1 MIGPLHLTSH
11 RRNSNE
17 SRSYATDADFQELFT
32 SEMSDFFRL
41 SLQLTA
47 DAGKAERCFT
57 LAMKNCFGTK
67 TIIKDFARIWARRMV
82 IRNAIHLVL
91 GIENDIASHT
101 GSEFTLQPSQYREE
115 ELRECFA
122 ILQLPEFDRLVF
134 VICVLERLSILDC
147 ALLLRKSP
155 KDVQGAIMR
164 ATNQIASRADRN
176 HRRRSQYLE
185 PAAVSQRRAGKC
197 DEECLDLRE
206 PVAKNCNC

>member
-1 MIGPLHLTSH
+1 MIGSLHLTSH

-17 SRSYATDADFQELFT
+17 ARSYATDVDFQELFT

-91 GIENDIASHT
+91 GIENDIASHP
-101 GSEFTLQPSQYREE
+101 GSEFTLQPSQCREE
-115 ELRECFA
+115 ELRECVA

-176 HRRRSQYLE
+176 HKRRSQYLE
-185 PAAVSQRRAGKC
+185 PAAVGHC
-197 DEECLDLRE
+197 VL
-206 PVAKNCNC
+206 